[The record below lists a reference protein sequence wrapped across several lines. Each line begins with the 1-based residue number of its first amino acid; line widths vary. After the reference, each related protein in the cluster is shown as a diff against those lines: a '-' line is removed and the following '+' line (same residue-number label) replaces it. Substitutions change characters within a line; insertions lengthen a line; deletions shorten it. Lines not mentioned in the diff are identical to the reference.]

1 MPAGAIRPT
10 GLSAPRT
17 ARDVRRRGRRSRSR
31 SSSCY
36 LVCLAFAVAPG
47 ARATATSFVYAYLA
61 GSCARLGHGGLAR
74 DASRPSA
81 ALAPASAPERR
92 PRHVVRDHR
101 GSRWSLVGA
110 AAGTFA
116 LAGGS
121 VVQAAL
127 GSAFEGDVGSDLG
140 RLVVALS
147 PWMVASIGVWVT
159 FPLAFVAGRTRR
171 LPALSAAALALQVP
185 LASAGAAWLELNGL
199 ALSLALTTLLV
210 LVALLRELDALAE
223 AARPLATA
231 TLVIVGVSLLAFVPA
246 GGRPRVVRGGGG
258 RARPLRRAAPRSSDR
273 AASSSAGATSAPY
286 AEPSESE
293 R

>member
-1 MPAGAIRPT
+1 MRPT
-10 GLSAPRT
+10 GLPLP
-17 ARDVRRRGRRSRSR
+17 ARLGTFAVGAALPLTLQLL
-31 SSSCY
+31 Y
-36 LVCLAFAVAPG
+36 LVCLAFASRLDTG
-47 ARATATSFVYAYLA
+47 DATNFVYAYLA
-61 GSCARLGHGGLAR
+61 GSALISVTAGSLGMVTSVPLSRAGLGARETTTHVSATTWLA
-74 DASRPSA
+74 
-81 ALAPASAPERR
+81 L
-92 PRHVVRDHR
+92 VV
-101 GSRWSLVGA
+101 VGA
-110 AAGTFA
+110 VAGMFA

-127 GSAFEGDVGSDLG
+127 GSAYDGDVGSDLG

-185 LASAGAAWLELNGL
+185 LAWAGAAWLELNGL

-231 TLVIVGVSLLAFVPA
+231 TLVIVGVSLLAFVPPGVVLESFAAA
-246 GGRPRVVRGGGG
+246 GVGLVLYVALLTLVRPRGLFLGWRYL
-258 RARPLRRAAPRSSDR
+258 RALR
-273 AASSSAGATSAPY
+273 
-286 AEPSESE
+286 
-293 R
+293 